1 MNKKNV
7 GIIFGGVSSEHEV
20 SLKSAESIIKNISK
34 EKYNIYMIGITKRGK
49 WQLFGGNVDDVP
61 SGKWENDKSNK
72 SVMISNDPDVRGM
85 IVEDK
90 NGREEVRLDVVI
102 PVLHGKNGE
111 DGTIQGLFEIAGIP
125 YVGCRTF
132 ASSACMDKICTNT
145 MLAYFGVAKA
155 KFHWFS
161 KYDFE
166 TEPEKCLD
174 DTEKIIKTYPM
185 FVKPSNAGSSVG
197 ISKVNNRDELREGVK
212 TALKEDTRVL
222 IEEGIN
228 GREIECAVL
237 GNGETKASVVGEIV
251 PCNDFYDYD
260 AKYIDGDSKLFIPAK
275 LDDKISDEIRNLAKQ
290 AYKIMDCRGLSRIDF
305 FVERKTN
312 KVYLNEINTFPGFTS
327 ISMYP
332 KLMEATGLGFEQLID
347 KLIEL
352 ALEK

>member
-34 EKYNIYMIGITKRGK
+34 EKYNVYMLGITKKGK
-49 WQLFGGNVDDVP
+49 WKLFGGNVDDIP
-61 SGKWENDKSNK
+61 SGKWEKYEDNK
-72 SVMISNDPDVRGM
+72 NVIISNDPDVHGM

-90 NGREEVRLDVVI
+90 NGFESVKLDVVI

-132 ASSACMDKICTNT
+132 ASSACMDKICTNA

-166 TEPEKCLD
+166 TEPDNCLD
-174 DTEKIIKTYPM
+174 ETEKTIKKYPM

-197 ISKVNNRDELREGVK
+197 ISKVNNREELYEGVK
-212 TALKEDTRVL
+212 VALKEDTRVL
-222 IEEGIN
+222 IEESIN

-260 AKYIDGDSKLFIPAK
+260 AKYIDGDSKLFIPANVPEE
-275 LDDKISDEIRNLAKQ
+275 ISDEIRRTAK
-290 AYKIMDCRGLSRIDF
+290 KS
-305 FVERKTN
+305 V
-312 KVYLNEINTFPGFTS
+312 
-327 ISMYP
+327 
-332 KLMEATGLGFEQLID
+332 
-347 KLIEL
+347 
-352 ALEK
+352 